1 MGPGRYIQRRFE
13 QINKAIRERG
23 EAGAGKEGA
32 VEKGQ
37 AGLRRSQLEMQV
49 VGRGPSGA
57 GDPKRG
63 HDPEGRGAGGGRGSS
78 ALRRGRR
85 VET

>member
-1 MGPGRYIQRRFE
+1 MGPGRYIQRRLL

-32 VEKGQ
+32 EEKGR
-37 AGLRRSQLEMQV
+37 AGLRRSQLKMQV
-49 VGRGPSGA
+49 CGVWVFWSRGP
-57 GDPKRG
+57 K
-63 HDPEGRGAGGGRGSS
+63 EGRGS
-78 ALRRGRR
+78 AALWRGRR